1 MVWYGSSTTASYRSN
16 GSLLLYCYPLLDRG
30 TLLSSTVRPPLLYSN
45 LSPLLSTPGH
55 PTQPGH
61 PNHQVIQF
69 NSFIHSSHLTDPT
82 HPTHFISLIQLNSSN
97 SSNSFHPSHP
107 THLTHLFNTLL
118 LRRLSGIDSSCR
130 LNPDIPSG
138 PGRPS
143 PFPVPARPTASRF
156 SSVSRPVGPW
166 WSTSA
171 LSSRLSS
178 GGREGV
184 SAFPLTE
191 KSPSQE
197 TWVAERVYPSYW
209 GKNIGPLLASPAGEK
224 KYQHNVGGRRIE

>member
-1 MVWYGSSTTASYRSN
+1 MVWYGMVVVLLHHIVPTVLCSYTAI
-16 GSLLLYCYPLLDRG
+16 
-30 TLLSSTVRPPLLYSN
+30 LSSTEVLSYHLQYDPLYCTLIFP
-45 LSPLLSTPGH
+45 LSFLP
-55 PTQPGH
+55 
-61 PNHQVIQF
+61 QVILRNRVILITKSF
-69 NSFIHSSHLTDPT
+69 NSSIHSSHLTDPT

-171 LSSRLSS
+171 LSNRLSS

-209 GKNIGPLLASPAGEK
+209 EKNIGPLLASPAGEK